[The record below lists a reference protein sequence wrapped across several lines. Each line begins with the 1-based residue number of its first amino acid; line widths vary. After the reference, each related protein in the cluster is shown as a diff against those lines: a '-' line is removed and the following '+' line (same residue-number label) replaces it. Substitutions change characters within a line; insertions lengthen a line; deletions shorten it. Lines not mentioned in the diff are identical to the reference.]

1 MTLKIMNLKTVIALS
16 LLAAAPGVAYA
27 QKDAPVATP
36 KPTLADVQK
45 VVTAIGADK
54 TKLQQWCDIGKLQQQ
69 MAVADQK
76 KDQKAMESLGN
87 QADALAGK
95 IGPDFVKLMDGLDQ
109 VDPDSPDG
117 KKFDA
122 LFGDLAKQ
130 CK

>member
-1 MTLKIMNLKTVIALS
+1 MKLKIVVALS
-16 LLAAAPGVAYA
+16 LLAVAPGIAYA
-27 QKDAPVATP
+27 QKDAPAAAP

-76 KDQKAMESLGN
+76 KDQKALESLGS
-87 QADALAGK
+87 QADALAEK
-95 IGPDFVKLMDGLDQ
+95 IGPDFTKLMDGLDQ

-117 KKFDA
+117 KKYDA
-122 LFGDLAKQ
+122 LFGTLAKQ